1 MLLLQ
6 DQDDDLESG
15 QKLTVYPT
23 VVIVGDVG
31 AVPVL

>member
-6 DQDDDLESG
+6 DYLESG
-15 QKLTVYPT
+15 QKLAVYPT

>member
-6 DQDDDLESG
+6 DQDDLESG

-23 VVIVGDVG
+23 VGIVGDVG

>member
-6 DQDDDLESG
+6 DQDDLESG
-15 QKLTVYPT
+15 QKLTVYQT